1 MEILADTI
9 LNTFSFTLWGNSLG
23 EYAIC
28 LAAILIG
35 ILIIKLFKRFIFQKL
50 KHLSQNTSTTW
61 DDILIEA
68 LEANAIPSLYLLV
81 FYLGLHDL
89 SMSSALRT
97 TFWNITLVIITILS
111 VRITL
116 SIVSHGI
123 KSKWITRG
131 GEKDSEG
138 EKSLNGIINIA
149 KIIIWIL
156 GCILLLDNL
165 GIKVSGFVAGL
176 GITGIAVA
184 LAAQTILGDLFSYFV
199 IFFDQ
204 PFEVGHAIKVDQLA
218 GEVEH
223 IGLKTTRLRGM
234 DGEEIVVSNK
244 FLTDSRV
251 QNFKRMEKRRISF
264 SFEVEHD
271 TPPNL
276 LKTIPETLKSLF
288 QNIPDAILERS
299 HLKDFTSTGI
309 RFETIYFL
317 NTPNYGRYMDIQQ
330 EINLGLHHAFFQS
343 GIHFASIYLHSNSPN
358 TTAPNPP
365 VT

>member
-1 MEILADTI
+1 MESLADTI
-9 LNTFSFTLWGNSLG
+9 LDYFSFTLWGNSLG
-23 EYAIC
+23 EYGIC

-35 ILIIKLFKRFIFQKL
+35 ILIIKVFKRFILKKL
-50 KHLSQNTSTTW
+50 RHLSQVTSTTW

-68 LEANAIPSLYLLV
+68 IETNAIPGLYLLV

-89 SMSSALRT
+89 SMTMALRN
-97 TFWNITLVIITILS
+97 TFWNITLAFITILS

-116 SIVSHGI
+116 SILSHGI
-123 KSKWITRG
+123 KSKWMNRG
-131 GEKDSEG
+131 GEKDSDG

-156 GCILLLDNL
+156 ACILLLDNL

-234 DGEEIVVSNK
+234 DGEEIIVSNK

-271 TPPNL
+271 TPPDL
-276 LKTIPETLKSLF
+276 LKSIPETVKSLF
-288 QNIPDAILERS
+288 LNISDASLERS

-330 EINLGLHHAFFQS
+330 EINFGMHQAFFQS
-343 GIHFASIYLHSNSPN
+343 GIHFASIFLHSNYPNKISPN
-358 TTAPNPP
+358 QPMT
-365 VT
+365 